1 MNPLGK
7 ITVITPP
14 DKFFNLDVG
23 YLLVKPST
31 HVLEQFHTIIGQS
44 DEDINIFIYDTD
56 EADIDWLLSVTHQV
70 EVLIIDVDNCDPIT
84 KSFVTFMLTHPNAY
98 YITNDELTPYNL
110 ISKNR
115 IYNLDSIV
123 EQFKQDQEEDE
134 DSDESE
140 E

>member
-1 MNPLGK
+1 MNPLGR

-31 HVLEQFHTIIGQS
+31 HVLEQFHAIIGES

-70 EVLIIDVDNCDPIT
+70 AVVIIDVDNCDPIT

-115 IYNLDSIV
+115 IFDLDWIV
-123 EQFKQDQEEDE
+123 EQLNNEEDDDNNAE
-134 DSDESE
+134 
-140 E
+140 

>member
-31 HVLEQFHTIIGQS
+31 HVLEQFQAIIGQAE
-44 DEDINIFIYDTD
+44 EDINIFIYDTD
-56 EADIDWLLSVTHQV
+56 EADIDWLLSVMHQV
-70 EVLIIDVDNCDPIT
+70 AVLIIDVDNCDPIT
-84 KSFVTFMLTHPNAY
+84 KTFITFMLTHPNAY

-115 IYNLDSIV
+115 IFDLDWIV
-123 EQFKQDQEEDE
+123 EQINNEEDDDNTAE
-134 DSDESE
+134 
-140 E
+140 

>member
-1 MNPLGK
+1 MNSLGK

-14 DKFFNLDVG
+14 DKFFNLDLG

-31 HVLEQFHTIIGQS
+31 HVLEQFHSIIGNS
-44 DEDINIFIYDTD
+44 DEDINIFIYDTN

-70 EVLIIDVDNCDPIT
+70 DVVIIDVDNCDPIT

-98 YITNDELTPYNL
+98 YITNDELTPYSL

-115 IYNLDSIV
+115 IYDLDWIV
-123 EQFKQDQEEDE
+123 EQINNEEDNDNNAE
-134 DSDESE
+134 
-140 E
+140 

>member
-1 MNPLGK
+1 MNLGK

-23 YLLVKPST
+23 YLLVRPST
-31 HVLEQFHTIIGQS
+31 HVLEQFHTILGQS
-44 DEDINIFIYDTD
+44 DENINVFIYDTD

-70 EVLIIDVDNCDPIT
+70 EVVIIDIDNCDPIS
-84 KSFVTFMLTHPNAY
+84 KLFVAFILTHPNAY

-115 IYNLDSIV
+115 IYDLDWIV
-123 EQFKQDQEEDE
+123 DQINNEDNDDNPTE
-134 DSDESE
+134 
-140 E
+140 

>member
-14 DKFFNLDVG
+14 EKFFNLDVG

-31 HVLEQFHTIIGQS
+31 HVLEQFHAIIGES

-56 EADIDWLLSVTHQV
+56 EADIDWLLSVMHQV
-70 EVLIIDVDNCDPIT
+70 AVVIIDVDNCDPIT
-84 KSFVTFMLTHPNAY
+84 KLFITFMLTHPNAY

-110 ISKNR
+110 VSKNR
-115 IYNLDSIV
+115 IFDLDWIV
-123 EQFKQDQEEDE
+123 EQINNEEDDDNTAE
-134 DSDESE
+134 
-140 E
+140 

>member
-1 MNPLGK
+1 MNSLGK

-14 DKFFNLDVG
+14 DKFFNLDLG

-31 HVLEQFHTIIGQS
+31 HVLEQFHSIIGNS
-44 DEDINIFIYDTD
+44 DEDINIFIYDTN

-70 EVLIIDVDNCDPIT
+70 DVVIIDIDNCDPIT

-98 YITNDELTPYNL
+98 YITNDELTPYSL

-115 IYNLDSIV
+115 IFDLDWIV
-123 EQFKQDQEEDE
+123 EQINNEEDNDNNAE
-134 DSDESE
+134 
-140 E
+140 

>member
-1 MNPLGK
+1 MNPLGR
-7 ITVITPP
+7 ITVVTPP
-14 DKFFNLDVG
+14 DKFFSLDVG

-31 HVLEQFHTIIGQS
+31 HVLEQFHAIISES

-56 EADIDWLLSVTHQV
+56 EADIDWLLSVTNQV
-70 EVLIIDVDNCDPIT
+70 AVVIIDVDNCDTIT

-115 IYNLDSIV
+115 IFDLDWIV
-123 EQFKQDQEEDE
+123 EQINKEEDDDNNAE
-134 DSDESE
+134 
-140 E
+140 

>member
-1 MNPLGK
+1 MNPLGR

-31 HVLEQFHTIIGQS
+31 HVLEQFHAIIGES

-56 EADIDWLLSVTHQV
+56 EADIDWLLSVTNQV
-70 EVLIIDVDNCDPIT
+70 AVVIIDIDNCDPIT

-115 IYNLDSIV
+115 IFDLDWIV
-123 EQFKQDQEEDE
+123 EQINKEEDDDNNAE
-134 DSDESE
+134 
-140 E
+140 

>member
-14 DKFFNLDVG
+14 EKFFNLDIG

-31 HVLEQFHTIIGQS
+31 HVLEQFHAIIGES

-56 EADIDWLLSVTHQV
+56 EADIDWLLSVMHQV
-70 EVLIIDVDNCDPIT
+70 AVIIIDVDNCDPIS

-115 IYNLDSIV
+115 IFDLDWIV
-123 EQFKQDQEEDE
+123 EQMNNEEDDDNNAE
-134 DSDESE
+134 
-140 E
+140 

>member
-1 MNPLGK
+1 MNLGK
-7 ITVITPP
+7 VTVITPP

-31 HVLEQFHTIIGQS
+31 YVLESFQSIIGQA
-44 DEDINIFIYDTD
+44 DEDINVFIYDTD
-56 EADIDWLLSVTHQV
+56 EADIEWLLSVMHQV
-70 EVLIIDVDNCDPIT
+70 VVIIIDIDNCDVIT
-84 KSFVTFMLTHPNAY
+84 KTFITFMLTHPNAY

-115 IYNLDSIV
+115 IYDLEWIV
-123 EQFKQDQEEDE
+123 EQINNEEDN
-134 DSDESE
+134 DNPE